1 MNSRKRMSKLM
12 PFHCICL
19 LIDEDFAILRFSVN
33 YGSPKG
39 TSVLT
44 LNQSLFFSKIG
55 VFFFENRSLFSF
67 RKSEFVF
74 FENRSLF
81 FENRSLFFWQS
92 EFVFFEN
99 RSLFFGKSGFEFWK
113 SEFVSFENRS
123 LFFSK
128 SELAP
133 GSALSF
139 CSWVRAK
146 SVADPGGEPGGPAP
160 RLFLDQT
167 EARRA
172 EKRLFGDRSPPYLW
186 VWMTAPPPPPY
197 LRVFIQ
203 VYFKS
208 LKLRIP
214 AC

>member
-55 VFFFENRSLFSF
+55 VCFFENRSSF
-67 RKSEFVF
+67 F
-74 FENRSLF
+74 L
-81 FENRSLFFWQS
+81 ENRSLFFW
-92 EFVFFEN
+92 
-99 RSLFFGKSGFEFWK
+99 KSGFDFWK

-172 EKRLFGDRSPPYLW
+172 EKRLFGDRSPPYLR